1 MADALDLQDLEIEI
15 ETQADTYRSDNS
27 AYACLVTSAYSIVC

>member
-1 MADALDLQDLEIEI
+1 MADTLTLQGLEIEI

-27 AYACLVTSAYSIVC
+27 AYACVLTSAHSIVC